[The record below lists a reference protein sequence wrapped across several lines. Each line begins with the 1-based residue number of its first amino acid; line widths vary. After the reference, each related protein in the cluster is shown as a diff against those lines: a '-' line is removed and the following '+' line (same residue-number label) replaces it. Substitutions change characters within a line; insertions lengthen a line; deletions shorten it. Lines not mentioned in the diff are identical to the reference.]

1 MTIRRYSAILLP
13 AVIIEITPRTAALG
27 EDLKISSKSN
37 NLARPAGAEEACVF
51 VSVCVNILARVI
63 LSSVCM

>member
-37 NLARPAGAEEACVF
+37 NLARPAGRKSLCICV
-51 VSVCVNILARVI
+51 SLC
-63 LSSVCM
+63 